1 MCLDEEIAAVVV
13 AQIFMTVKYMR
24 KKLIVHRDLKLENI
38 MIHEDKEGDISI
50 KIIDF
55 GSAI

>member
-38 MIHEDKEGDISI
+38 MIHED
-50 KIIDF
+50 
-55 GSAI
+55 

>member
-1 MCLDEEIAAVVV
+1 
-13 AQIFMTVKYMR
+13 MTVKYMR

-38 MIHEDKEGDISI
+38 MIHEDEAGDISI